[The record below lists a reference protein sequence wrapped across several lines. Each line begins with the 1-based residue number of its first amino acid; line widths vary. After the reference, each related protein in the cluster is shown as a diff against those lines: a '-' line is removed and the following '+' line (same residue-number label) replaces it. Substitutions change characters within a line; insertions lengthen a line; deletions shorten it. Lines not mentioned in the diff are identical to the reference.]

1 MGPDGDYLIP
11 GRYTPAAKDVLKQWH
26 DAGLVPLEI
35 TPEQITQEIVIRHN
49 PLTGKAD
56 ISYTRL
62 DGIQST
68 GLLAMAMAQ
77 VWRDTFHSELAPRL
91 NSGNA
96 KVCIQLEGERL
107 SVSFGM
113 GGEDGKQ
120 LIADPVV
127 ACGMMASALFAVTM
141 RTAGPDF
148 DPLAALL
155 QGLEFNLRS
164 GRGQS

>member
-1 MGPDGDYLIP
+1 MGEELTSYSPPL
-11 GRYTPAAKDVLKQWH
+11 KDILKRWD
-26 DAGLVPLEI
+26 DAGLVPMDI

-49 PLTGKAD
+49 PITGKAN

-62 DGIQST
+62 DGIQAV
-68 GLLAMAMAQ
+68 GLSAMAMAQ

-113 GGEDGKQ
+113 GGDDGKQ
-120 LIADPVV
+120 VTADPVV

-141 RTAGPDF
+141 RVAGPDF
-148 DPLAALL
+148 DPMAALL
-155 QGLEFNLRS
+155 QGLEFKLTKTTT
-164 GRGQS
+164 